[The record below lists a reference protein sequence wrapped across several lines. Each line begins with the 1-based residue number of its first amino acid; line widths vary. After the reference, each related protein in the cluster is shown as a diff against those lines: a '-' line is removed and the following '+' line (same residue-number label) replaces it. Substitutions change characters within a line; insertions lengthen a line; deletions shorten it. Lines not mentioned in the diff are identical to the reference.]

1 MVDLRDDSEMNEIA
15 EAVSST
21 VSDLLRAAT
30 ITQVK
35 GILLRNRPILGHII
49 SMLNDSTIKS
59 YICALD
65 VSHIP
70 DAYSPMPSQYSM
82 PLAIPRDQG
91 GYELVMIPDDL
102 QAFIEERSP
111 NASLKTYIARTLTI
125 FYPHEHATAFIDS
138 TGLPRLDQEMMYA
151 ARSRIAI
158 LESRPNSGLVRFIN
172 QLDEIHRAN
181 DCFISRSSDIR
192 HIAHTV
198 GTPHYLLPYVEDLIK
213 THLGWGPREA
223 DEPKHCH
230 LRLIWDR
237 DRDLDHRPSP

>member
-1 MVDLRDDSEMNEIA
+1 MVDLHDDSEMNEIA
-15 EAVSST
+15 KAVSSI
-21 VSDLLRAAT
+21 VSDLLKAAT

-35 GILLRNRPILGHII
+35 GILLRNRHLMDHVI
-49 SMLNDSTIKS
+49 SVLNDSTIKS

-82 PLAIPRDQG
+82 PLAIPRNEG
-91 GYELVMIPDDL
+91 GYQLVMIPDDL
-102 QAFIEERSP
+102 QAFIEECSP
-111 NASLKTYIARTLTI
+111 NASLKTYIARTLII
-125 FYPHEHATAFIDS
+125 FYPHEHAMAFIDS
-138 TGLPRLDQEMMYA
+138 TGLPRLDQEMMNA

-172 QLDEIHRAN
+172 QLDETHCAN
-181 DCFISRSSDIR
+181 DCFIARSSDIR

-198 GTPHYLLPYVEDLIK
+198 GTPHYLIPYVEDLIK
-213 THLGWGPREA
+213 THLGWASREA
-223 DEPKHCH
+223 NEPKHRH

-237 DRDLDHRPSP
+237 DRDLDHQPSP